1 MHRQLLRSLPF
12 FFVLLAPAV
21 PATLAATDDWPMPFH
36 DPALT
41 GRSALKGAMTT
52 APEVAWSFPLAAY
65 RGLLQVTPG
74 GESTTGSTTRASAET
89 NPDYLARTAEA
100 WGIAPRKFVYDDG
113 TVLPMRDSDAVR
125 WADWLTD
132 ETFPQ
137 RVRWRGQGLDG
148 RVRLEVFRK
157 GPDQPELVWET
168 AVTFNNFHRPQV
180 LAADVN
186 ADGRLEVVTG
196 SYYYLAIHNGQT
208 GELLGDIHYPH
219 RSRGFLGAVNLDDEP
234 GLEIVNVGNF
244 QLAIESLDF
253 VEGAIKTN
261 WRRDVELDISRHRRA
276 VQCPLTTL
284 TDVDRDGRVEIL
296 FNLYNDTGD
305 GQWHAVA
312 FDALT
317 GKPELDLPATYV
329 LEAMDL
335 DGDGLVEIICQ
346 RPSELCMFGY
356 MPLAIYNLRQ
366 GRAVS
371 RWSTERGF
379 LPRIPLH
386 HQPPQLATFKTGH
399 GARRIAWGDFD
410 GDGRQGFV
418 YATREP
424 TGRPPGF
431 VETWHGLDAHGEG
444 WRDLWTV
451 RAPPGVHLDVE
462 TVSDVNQDGRHE
474 ALFSWVS
481 PEVASAEFQGHGA
494 DVRVQSFAQNVTGK
508 WPVIAADL
516 RGDGRPLVVATAP
529 GDFVVAVEPP
539 RDEHGEP
546 RLLWRVAGRGEGPED
561 GVSAADLNGDGTQE
575 VVLARADEEGRASV
589 VALRHDGSVLW
600 SRSFPRFHG
609 RREVYRLGGL
619 RHLFVA
625 RLTDP
630 ARYDVVVN
638 VMRTSMHSD
647 ESYALSGPTG
657 DVLWHHDSAAVWN
670 EQGEPTGE
678 AWGYGG
684 FEMAFCDLV
693 GDGRE
698 EMLFEYPI
706 NYWMAD
712 GATGDLLRSRSMG
725 KFFPEVTA
733 YYGRPAV
740 ADLVPG
746 GGPELL
752 FDSSYVLGVM
762 TPEPKAVWSCPT
774 GTYQRD
780 GIGDVS
786 GDGRL
791 AVGGAGYD
799 ARFRCF
805 DGATGEI
812 RWEVPLAGTCTSTV
826 TTDVDGDGRD
836 EFLVGVDRRVVAVGE
851 TAEGAGAIEWQ
862 CELPAAPTTPAI
874 ADTDGDGLAEIIVMG
889 GDGVVYCLDR

>member
-1 MHRQLLRSLPF
+1 
-12 FFVLLAPAV
+12 
-21 PATLAATDDWPMPFH
+21 MPLH

-41 GRSALKGAMTT
+41 GRSGLKGAMTT

-65 RGLLQVTPG
+65 RGYLQVTPG
-74 GESTTGSTTRASAET
+74 GESTATACAER
-89 NPDYLARTAEA
+89 NPDYLAQTAEA
-100 WGIAPRKFVYDDG
+100 WGIRPRKYVFDDG
-113 TVLPMRDSDAVR
+113 SVLDMRDSDAVR
-125 WADWLTD
+125 WADWLPD
-132 ETFPQ
+132 KKLPQ
-137 RVRWRGQGLDG
+137 RVSWHGEGLNG
-148 RVRLEVFRK
+148 RVRLEVFRN
-157 GPDQPELVWET
+157 GPDQPEVVWET
-168 AVTFNNFHRPQV
+168 AVTYKDFHRPQV

-196 SYYYLAIHNGQT
+196 SYYYLAVHSGQT
-208 GELLGDIHYPH
+208 GELLADIHYPH
-219 RSRGFLGAVNLDDEP
+219 RSRGFLGAINIDDEP
-234 GLEIVNVGNF
+234 GLEIVNIGNF
-244 QLAIESLDF
+244 QLAIESLDV
-253 VEGAIKTN
+253 VEGEIQTI
-261 WRRDVELDISRHRRA
+261 WRRDIELDISRHRRA

-284 TDVDRDGRVEIL
+284 TDVDRDDRIEIL

-305 GQWHAVA
+305 EQWHVVA

-317 GKPELDLPATYV
+317 GEPELDLPATYV

-346 RPSELCMFGY
+346 RTSGLCMFGY
-356 MPLAIYNLRQ
+356 MPLGIYNLRE
-366 GRAVS
+366 GEAVS

-379 LPRIPLH
+379 IPRIPLH
-386 HQPPQLATFKTGH
+386 RQPPQLATFKTGG

-424 TGRPPGF
+424 TGRPFEF
-431 VETWHGLDAHGEG
+431 VETWHGLDADGEG
-444 WRDLWTV
+444 WQDLWTV
-451 RAPPGVHLDVE
+451 EASPGIRLTVE
-462 TVSDVNQDGRHE
+462 TVSDLNRDGQDE
-474 ALFSWVS
+474 ALWSWVS
-481 PEVASAEFQGHGA
+481 PGVACAEFKGHGA
-494 DVRVQSFAQNVTGK
+494 DVQAQSFARNVTGK

-516 RGDGRPLVVATAP
+516 RGDGRPLIVAAAP

-539 RDEHGEP
+539 RDENEEP

-561 GVSAADLNGDGTQE
+561 GVLAADLDGDGTKE
-575 VVLARADEEGRASV
+575 VILARPDEEGRASV

-600 SRSFPRFHG
+600 SRSFSQFHG

-619 RHLFVA
+619 RHLFAA

-630 ARYDVVVN
+630 ERYDVVVN
-638 VMRTSMHSD
+638 FMRTSMHSD

-670 EQGEPTGE
+670 EEGKPTGK

-684 FEMAFCDLV
+684 FEMAFFDLV

-698 EMLFEYPI
+698 EMFFEYPI

-725 KFFPEVTA
+725 KFFPDVVA

-746 GGPELL
+746 GEPELL

-762 TPEPKAVWSCPT
+762 TPEPKAVWSHPT

-780 GIGDVS
+780 GIGDVK

-791 AVGGAGYD
+791 AVGGAGYGG
-799 ARFRCF
+799 RFRCF

-812 RWEVPLAGTCTSTV
+812 RWEVPLAGNFTSTV
-826 TTDVDGDGRD
+826 TADVDGDGRD
-836 EFLVGVDRRVVAVGE
+836 EFLVGVDRRVVAVSE
-851 TAEGAGAIEWQ
+851 TAEGDGAIRWE

-889 GDGVVYCLDR
+889 DDGVVYGLDR